1 MTTRRTRRRP
11 CAGILKHSGGKA
23 GAYEREEEKMYSNYP
38 VMIPDRPG
46 KITIKK
52 RNASEY
58 IQYEVGRKYDPVRKY
73 NLPDRKLIGI
83 RIPSIPE
90 MMLPN
95 ENYYRY
101 FKGEET
107 MDEEQKKTAKAFGTK
122 KTRFIMLRELFEQL
136 YYEFQIQSRKK
147 PDEVVN
153 PYKVQKINSILGPL
167 RELMAGEDYT
177 QYLDL
182 IEASEDETGPGGQT
196 FSDVALMLTQ
206 YKGAIKRFNS
216 ERM

>member
-1 MTTRRTRRRP
+1 MN
-11 CAGILKHSGGKA
+11 GG
-23 GAYEREEEKMYSNYP
+23 EEKMYSNHP

-52 RNASEY
+52 RNGSEY
-58 IQYEVGRKYDPVRKY
+58 VQYLVGRKYDPVRKY
-73 NLPDRKLIGI
+73 NLPDRRLIGI

-95 ENYYRY
+95 ENYHHY

-107 MDEEQKKTAKAFGTK
+107 MNEEQKQTAKTYEQKKT
-122 KTRFIMLRELFEQL
+122 RFVMLRELFEQL

-147 PDEVVN
+147 PDETVN

-167 RELMAGEDYT
+167 RELMAGEEYT

-182 IEASEDETGPGGQT
+182 IEITEDENEQGVKT

-216 ERM
+216 EWM

>member
-1 MTTRRTRRRP
+1 
-11 CAGILKHSGGKA
+11 
-23 GAYEREEEKMYSNYP
+23 MYSNYP

-52 RNASEY
+52 RNGSEY
-58 IQYEVGRKYDPVRKY
+58 IQYETGRKYDPVRKY

-83 RIPSIPE
+83 RILSIPE

-101 FKGEET
+101 FKGEKN
-107 MDEEQKKTAKAFGTK
+107 MNEEQKQTANAFGKK

-147 PDEVVN
+147 PDEAVN
-153 PYKVQKINSILGPL
+153 PYKIQKINSILIPL
-167 RELMAGEDYT
+167 RELMAGEEYT

-182 IEASEDETGPGGQT
+182 IEETGDQTEPGGQT

-206 YKGAIKRFNS
+206 YRGAIKRFNS